1 MKKLRDDRAWR
12 AYVQEQSREEGLAEG
27 KAKGLAEG
35 KAEGLA
41 EGKAEGLAEGKAEG
55 LAEGIT
61 TGEFIMLN
69 RLVKNNT
76 LTIENAAQMQG
87 ITVEEFKR
95 TIQLL
100 ESRDIQSRK

>member
-12 AYVQEQSREEGLAEG
+12 AYVQEQSRE
-27 KAKGLAEG
+27 
-35 KAEGLA
+35 EGLA